1 MTPRD
6 ESRTRLL
13 GARRDPDDI
22 RREFWD
28 DLDSGWM
35 MTLEF
40 VAATVVWGGI
50 GLLLDAWLDTRPL
63 FVVIGVVVG
72 FCTGLWILWARSTG
86 KLQRPPPPP
95 PRVPRVPRV
104 RSLRDGS

>member
-50 GLLLDAWLDTRPL
+50 GLLLDAWLDTDRCSWSSASSWASAL
-63 FVVIGVVVG
+63 
-72 FCTGLWILWARSTG
+72 GLWILWARSTG